1 MKCELS
7 SLSGLKRKLDI
18 QLSVEQVQKSF
29 NENYIK
35 KQKKTE
41 LPGFRKGKV
50 PMSHIRSM
58 YEEEVKRDTAIG
70 LINEFYSKALE
81 QEKLKPAGD
90 PKIDIKSRIE
100 EGKVFGF
107 SAVLEVQPI
116 FNIDK
121 SFKVNISKPSM
132 EVEAAEVDQALEN
145 IRLASAQFEVVTEKR
160 SLDWGDFAELEINEL
175 SDSVGIG
182 KNSLLEIK
190 KEHKLEIEGFM
201 EGIIGITV
209 GENKKI
215 SVTLSKNYPIKE
227 HAEKTTD
234 LEVKLLAIKKQI
246 VPEID
251 DEFIEKFK
259 CKDIDQ
265 LKSFIRRS
273 LENEK
278 KSKVYDV
285 MREEALKQLAEKNPA
300 ESLPEGILEE
310 QKKTIVSSVEERLK
324 ANGMSEKDIEEYKK
338 KYQSDFNERAKF
350 IVHSSYLIYALA
362 RELDISV
369 SSQEVNMHL
378 KNNKSQDI
386 DYHKVEDF
394 LIREKTLKHLIDT
407 AVTI

>member
-50 PMSHIRSM
+50 PMNQIRSM
-58 YEEEVKRDTAIG
+58 YEEEVKRDTAID
-70 LINEFYSKALE
+70 LINEFYSKALR
-81 QEKLKPAGD
+81 QEKLSPAGD

-107 SAVLEVQPI
+107 SAILEVQPT

-121 SFKVNISKPSM
+121 AFKVNISKPSV
-132 EVEAAEVDQALEN
+132 EVEAKEVDQALKN
-145 IRLASAQFEVVTEKR
+145 IRLASAKFEIVTEKR
-160 SLDWGDFAELEINEL
+160 NLDWGDFAELEINEL

-182 KNSLLEIK
+182 KNSLLEMK
-190 KEHKLEIEGFM
+190 KENKLEIEDFM
-201 EGIIGITV
+201 EGIIGIAV
-209 GENKKI
+209 GEKKKI
-215 SVTLSKNYPIKE
+215 SVKLSKSYPIKE
-227 HAEKTTD
+227 HAEKTID

-246 VPEID
+246 VPEMD
-251 DEFIEKFK
+251 DEFIQKFK

-265 LKSFIRRS
+265 LKSFIRQS
-273 LENEK
+273 LESEK
-278 KSKVYDV
+278 KSKSYDM
-285 MREEALKQLAEKNPA
+285 MREEALKQLVEKNPA

-310 QKKTIVSSVEERLK
+310 QKKAIISSIEERLK
-324 ANGMSEKDIEEYKK
+324 TNGMSEKDIEEYKK

-362 RELDISV
+362 RELNISV
-369 SSQEVNMHL
+369 PSQEVNMHL
-378 KNNKSQDI
+378 KNSKSEDV
-386 DYHKVEDF
+386 DYHRMEDF

>member
-7 SLSGLKRKLDI
+7 TLSGLKRKLDI

-70 LINEFYSKALE
+70 LINEFYSKALAK
-81 QEKLKPAGD
+81 EKLNPAGD

-107 SAVLEVQPI
+107 SAILEVQPT
-116 FNIDK
+116 FDVDK
-121 SFKVNISKPSM
+121 TFKVNISKPSM
-132 EVEAAEVDQALEN
+132 EVEAKEVGQALEN
-145 IRLASAQFEVVTEKR
+145 IRLASAKFEIVTEKR
-160 SLDWGDFAELEINEL
+160 GLNWGDFAELEINEL
-175 SDSVGIG
+175 SDSVGIE
-182 KNSLLEIK
+182 KNSLLEMN
-190 KEHKLEIEGFM
+190 KENKLEIEGFM

-209 GENKKI
+209 GEKKKI
-215 SVTLSKNYPIKE
+215 SVVLSKNYPIKE
-227 HAEKTTD
+227 HAEKTID
-234 LEVKLLAIKKQI
+234 LEVTLLAIKKQI
-246 VPEID
+246 VPEMD
-251 DEFIEKFK
+251 DEFIQKFK

-265 LKSFIRRS
+265 LKSFIRQS
-273 LENEK
+273 LESEK
-278 KSKVYDV
+278 KSKAYDM
-285 MREEALKQLAEKNPA
+285 MREEALKQLVEKNPA
-300 ESLPEGILEE
+300 DSLPEGILEE

-324 ANGMSEKDIEEYKK
+324 ANSMSEKDIEEYKK
-338 KYQSDFNERAKF
+338 KYQSDFNERARF

-369 SSQEVNMHL
+369 SPQEIDVHL

-386 DYHKVEDF
+386 DYNKMEDF